1 TPGNLP
7 AGMQIT
13 QSKVRSHYSN
23 TLSIQDAL
31 VKYILELKRA
41 EFIHEGMRWFDML
54 RYGIPVTHDFIGSG
68 DVVTGSITINAD
80 DKLRL
85 LKLPDEVKL
94 AGITD
99 LNR

>member
-1 TPGNLP
+1 
-7 AGMQIT
+7 
-13 QSKVRSHYSN
+13 
-23 TLSIQDAL
+23 
-31 VKYILELKRA
+31 
-41 EFIHEGMRWFDML
+41 MRWFDML